1 MYGNFFFPVHE
12 DYLTFPTS
20 TTAMDMG
27 FMKKY
32 QPVPKAEPDYDTGS
46 NATVTTRRRRYSA
59 SLFFKRNLATI
70 TISSLLLTVIL
81 LFFAIVA
88 ILTFE
93 PLREVLIVK
102 SAPPTSSPFDLH
114 GQRQCLPTT
123 PRTVLSCGNSTTEAA
138 SLGCKYDPLSAC
150 WLHQDCPHDYSKEFA
165 TFNGGKPF
173 VYYYDEGMTR
183 QMNDYDEVGH
193 NTQGFYWTSLR
204 EHLVHCL
211 YLLRRGHDV
220 HMRGDR
226 LDDMLANTE
235 HVDHCTNFLAHWFRR
250 PDPELDNP
258 VGTQGRTNCFMSCG

>member
-93 PLREVLIVK
+93 PLR
-102 SAPPTSSPFDLH
+102 
-114 GQRQCLPTT
+114 
-123 PRTVLSCGNSTTEAA
+123 
-138 SLGCKYDPLSAC
+138 
-150 WLHQDCPHDYSKEFA
+150 
-165 TFNGGKPF
+165 
-173 VYYYDEGMTR
+173 
-183 QMNDYDEVGH
+183 
-193 NTQGFYWTSLR
+193 
-204 EHLVHCL
+204 
-211 YLLRRGHDV
+211 
-220 HMRGDR
+220 
-226 LDDMLANTE
+226 
-235 HVDHCTNFLAHWFRR
+235 
-250 PDPELDNP
+250 
-258 VGTQGRTNCFMSCG
+258 